1 MPTPED
7 RALKFIR
14 QGKIHEAISEYE
26 KLLRRFPKDLNLMK
40 KLAALY
46 EQAGRKQDAINILL
60 KLGHYFDSEGFK
72 KQAIAIYKKLYQL
85 NPAEINYA
93 AKLADLYREIGFTVD
108 AKNLYLKIAEFLS
121 KKKRYNEALEF
132 YRKLS
137 EIDQNN
143 IKIKELLVNLYLNQ
157 GKKEEGVKVLLEIA
171 DLLFKQNRTEEALNY
186 LKRAVTLRPDDSQ
199 ALLMAKEFSERTGQP
214 FFEKLAKSLLKLSSN
229 PVVKRLLADYYYT
242 QNRLEE
248 ALPLYQE
255 LYEQNQNDGE
265 LREKL
270 ANLLIMKG
278 DYNQAFKLLEPVV
291 DSLISQKDY
300 DGAIKILNQILK
312 ANNSFEPALVKLAQ
326 IYEQSGK
333 KNNLIAAL
341 TTLLEI
347 YDARNEKA
355 KMKSVLQKLL
365 VMAPENFDFQERY
378 ARLLEE
384 EGAVERDVFIKEHLE
399 EAEAYMKYQL
409 WEKAEAEIEKIL
421 EKYPDCI
428 DAKFKLLE
436 IYVEKGNLQKAKEF
450 ADKLRLEIWGNSD
463 YLKKLDTV
471 LESLMAEKEAEKDL
485 IEDEDVIEIE
495 SELITPEVEEH
506 NAETMFNFEDS
517 EQVEK
522 EIEAEVDRYFESE
535 SAESGEGQEL
545 SWNGEVEIEEVE
557 DFNPPEF
564 PEELDVE
571 PQVQDFSPQ
580 EEAPADRGGEK
591 EKEVFDLS
599 EVISQE
605 LEAIEG
611 LSEESGEEDR
621 EEQMIK
627 EFREKVMT
635 AISEEDYETH
645 FNLGIAYMEMGM
657 LDDAIAEFQIV
668 ARSKERRLEAYE
680 LLGKC
685 LFEKGLFEEALS
697 TLNRG
702 LQEKGYPPEKYLG
715 IMYMLATIYDK
726 LGNQSRAQQYIDRIK
741 EIDPDYLTNARRL
754 ENLQ

>member
-14 QGKIHEAISEYE
+14 QGKIHEAIAEYE
-26 KLLRRFPKDLNLMK
+26 KLLRRFPKDINLMK

-46 EQAGRKQDAINILL
+46 EQAGRKQDAINVLL

-85 NPAEINYA
+85 DPAEINYA

-108 AKNLYLKIAEFLS
+108 AKNLYLKIAEFLT
-121 KKKRYNEALEF
+121 KKRRYNEALEF

-157 GKKEEGVKVLLEIA
+157 RKKEEGVKILLEIA
-171 DLLFKQNRTEEALNY
+171 DLLFKQGRTEEALNY
-186 LKRAVTLRPDDSQ
+186 LKRAVTLRPDDTQ
-199 ALLMAKEFSERTGQP
+199 ALMMAKEFSERTGQP

-242 QNRLEE
+242 QNRLDE
-248 ALPLYQE
+248 ALTLYQE
-255 LYEQNQNDGE
+255 LYEQNQKDGE

-270 ANLLIMKG
+270 ANILMMKG
-278 DYNQAFKLLEPVV
+278 DYGQAFQLLEPVV

-312 ANNSFEPALVKLAQ
+312 VNNSFEPALVKLAQ

-341 TTLLEI
+341 STLLEI
-347 YDARNEKA
+347 YDARNEKE

-365 VMAPENFDFQERY
+365 VLAPENFAFQERY
-378 ARLLEE
+378 AHLLEE
-384 EGAVERDVFIKEHLE
+384 EGAIERDVFVKEHLE

-485 IEDEDVIEIE
+485 IDEDVIEIE
-495 SELITPEVEEH
+495 SELMEPDMVEEH

-517 EQVEK
+517 EEVVK
-522 EIEAEVDRYFESE
+522 EMEAEVDRYFESE
-535 SAESGEGQEL
+535 SAESAEGEEL
-545 SWNGEVEIEEVE
+545 SWNEEVEIEEVG

-564 PEELDVE
+564 PEELEVE
-571 PQVQDFSPQ
+571 PQVHELPKQ
-580 EEAPADRGGEK
+580 EEVPPDSG

-611 LSEESGEEDR
+611 LSEEPTEENK

-685 LFEKGLFEEALS
+685 LFEKGLFEEAIS

-726 LGNQSRAQQYIDRIK
+726 LGNQTRAQHYIDKIK